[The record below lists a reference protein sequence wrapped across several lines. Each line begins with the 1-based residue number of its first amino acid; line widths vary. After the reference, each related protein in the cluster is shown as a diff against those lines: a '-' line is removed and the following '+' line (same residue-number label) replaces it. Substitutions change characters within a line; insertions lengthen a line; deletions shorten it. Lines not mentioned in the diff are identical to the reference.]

1 LHFELSRSGARV
13 RFASGVSDCP
23 SVQERTP
30 VATHLTFRSFLVCAA
45 ALAATACGGSKD
57 GPTGAPARAIQKT
70 ASASGD
76 GQTGTVSTA
85 LANPL
90 RVLVTLD
97 SVPQVGDTVTWAAGG
112 TGASVS
118 PTTSVTGAGGIAT
131 TTWTLGTTV
140 GAQSATAT
148 LAGATGS
155 PVTFGATA
163 SATPVPVIAKT
174 VSASGDAQAGTVATA
189 LANPLRVLVTLSGA
203 PVAGD
208 TVTWG
213 ATGTGA
219 SVAPVKAVTDASGIA
234 TTTWTLGQ
242 TAGVQS
248 ATATLAAA
256 SGSPVSF
263 SAVANAG
270 AATQLA
276 VAAGDG
282 QTGSPNAA
290 LATQLAAKVSD
301 QFGNGVAGVAVTW
314 QVTGG
319 TGGVNPTS
327 GSTDGS
333 GLAKTTLTLGATN
346 GPVTITATSVGL
358 AGSPATFHAT
368 IASAAASAAVQV
380 GDTFFKSGHNA
391 TQNPAVDT
399 VGVGGTVTWTW
410 VGSLL
415 HSVESTG
422 ASSFTTSS
430 TKTTGTYGFTFT
442 TAGTYTYD
450 CGVHGAA
457 MKGTIVVR

>member
-1 LHFELSRSGARV
+1 MHPL
-13 RFASGVSDCP
+13 
-23 SVQERTP
+23 
-30 VATHLTFRSFLVCAA
+30 FRSILLCAA

-70 ASASGD
+70 ATASGE

-97 SVPQVGDTVTWAAGG
+97 GVPQAGVSVTWAASAS
-112 TGASVS
+112 GASLS
-118 PTTSVTGAGGIAT
+118 PTASLTDAGGIAT
-131 TTWTLGTTV
+131 ATWTLGTTA

-163 SATPVPVIAKT
+163 SATPVPLLAKAPA
-174 VSASGDAQAGTVATA
+174 ASGDAQAGTVATA
-189 LANPLRVLVTLSGA
+189 LANPLRVLVTLSGT
-203 PVAGD
+203 PQAGD

-213 ATGTGA
+213 TTGAGA
-219 SVAPVKAVTDASGIA
+219 SVSPLKAVTDANGIA
-234 TTTWTLGQ
+234 TTAWTLGQ
-242 TAGVQS
+242 TAGVQG
-248 ATATLAAA
+248 ATATLAGA
-256 SGSPVSF
+256 SGSPLTF

-282 QTGSPNAA
+282 QTGSPNSA
-290 LATQLAAKVSD
+290 LTAQLAAKASD
-301 QFGNGVAGVAVTW
+301 QFGNGVAGVPVAW
-314 QVTGG
+314 QVTAG
-319 TGGVNPTS
+319 TGGVSPTS
-327 GSTDGS
+327 GSTDGT
-333 GLAKTTLTLGATN
+333 GLAKTTLTLGATP
-346 GPVTITATSVGL
+346 GSVTITATSVGL

-368 IASAAASAAVQV
+368 IATAAATAAVQV

-399 VGVGGTVTWTW
+399 IGVGGTVTWTW
-410 VGSLL
+410 VGALA

-422 ASSFTTSS
+422 ATSFTTSTILTS
-430 TKTTGTYGFTFT
+430 GTYQFTFT
-442 TAGTYTYD
+442 AAGTYTYD
-450 CGVHGAA
+450 CGVHGAS
-457 MKGTIVVR
+457 MTGRVVVR